1 MFTFWG
7 KINYVVTHY
16 EVTRN
21 LKQNRQKIILSEDL
35 SLRGTITVILVS
47 DAQEAGEQRTSSSV
61 CEPCH
66 MV

>member
-1 MFTFWG
+1 MFTCWG

-21 LKQNRQKIILSEDL
+21 WKQKRQKISLSEDL

-47 DAQEAGEQRTSSSV
+47 DAQEGGEQRASSSV